1 MSYYHNNRD
10 PAWSRHRIAPSPALS
25 CDTRSTSAV
34 DIQPGQLARS
44 RRSCTLR
51 AGLVSIHHRTTPECV
66 RQSGSRFATHA
77 PYVLLPPVDFR
88 CCRQLGP
95 SWGPPAQGM
104 RRRPLRTRTYQRQHV
119 GHSWRNLRTVGRN
132 TCTPMGNKAR
142 LGVLI
147 SSFDRKPCMLQ
158 WLLVT
163 MQRRAAEHRSPHRHH
178 EQ

>member
-1 MSYYHNNRD
+1 MSYHRINRD
-10 PAWSRHRIAPSPALS
+10 RAWSRHRIAPSPALS

-95 SWGPPAQGM
+95 SWGPRAGTAPAQGM

-119 GHSWRNLRTVGRN
+119 GHSWRKLRSVSHFICSPPASHLKREPVKSGNCGR
-132 TCTPMGNKAR
+132 AR
-142 LGVLI
+142 H
-147 SSFDRKPCMLQ
+147 P
-158 WLLVT
+158 
-163 MQRRAAEHRSPHRHH
+163 
-178 EQ
+178 